1 MTTGCGIAGCVV
13 GVMCGGQA
21 HLHHRDGNG
30 ATVGTIYRPDKY
42 ASGRVWPRNTPRGSR
57 ALRVAR
63 ERVAELTG
71 APMEAHDK
79 NTALKAQVA
88 AAPADGRV
96 PQSMYDGAIKN
107 AAECSRRTAD
117 AEQRMSRMLAEMT
130 RLEDGRNEWRGKC
143 PLLGGARIPACREWQ
158 MSFDQLA
165 EKHMR
170 QTDDVERLKRELRS
184 AEDAEKTLRETFDI
198 VQQQRDGAQADAAA
212 SRRIITDLQAALAR
226 HVRP

>member
-13 GVMCGGQA
+13 VDVMYGGQA

-71 APMEAHDK
+71 ALMEAHDK
-79 NTALKAQVA
+79 NTALKAQLPKAGVNGSGSKEVILVA
-88 AAPADGRV
+88 PTW
-96 PQSMYDGAIKN
+96 Y
-107 AAECSRRTAD
+107 
-117 AEQRMSRMLAEMT
+117 
-130 RLEDGRNEWRGKC
+130 DGRNEWRGKC
-143 PLLGGARIPACREWQ
+143 CSQAAFERDKLLREHHQAKAGERKWQ
-158 MSFDQLA
+158 ESFDQLA

-184 AEDAEKTLRETFDI
+184 AEDAEKTLREIFDI